1 MKHKGLIAT
10 VIVLFLMVA
19 ASLVLKEGKKQSQ
32 LASKRV
38 VKVGILQLVT
48 HEALDQIAQG
58 IKDELKKHHQP
69 EQKVSI
75 TLMNAEGDQSKI
87 QTMSRQLVKTNDI
100 VVGIATPAA
109 QGLAAATETV
119 PVVMSAISDPVG
131 AKLVKH
137 LDRPEANVTGLSN
150 KVPVRQTVDLIK
162 EMTPQVKRVGVLY
175 ASSEDNSISQVK
187 DFTALAEKQGLEVL
201 AYAVP
206 STNEV
211 TTTMSVM
218 TEKVDAVFIPQDNTI
233 ASAFSAVI
241 AASNA
246 AQLPVYSSV
255 DTMVEQGSLASISQS
270 QYQLG
275 GETAR
280 QVLQLMAGKE
290 VSEVP
295 VKVVDN
301 GKPFLNVK
309 VARDLGL
316 VLSKDLL
323 KRSDLT
329 GKQ

>member
-32 LASKRV
+32 LASKHV

-109 QGLAAATETV
+109 QGLAAATKTI

-233 ASAFSAVI
+233 ASAFSAVV

-275 GETAR
+275 VETAR